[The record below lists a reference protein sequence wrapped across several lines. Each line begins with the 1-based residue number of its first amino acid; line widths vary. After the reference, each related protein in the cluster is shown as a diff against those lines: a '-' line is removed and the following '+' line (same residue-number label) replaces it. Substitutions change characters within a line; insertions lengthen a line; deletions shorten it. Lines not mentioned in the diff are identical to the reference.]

1 MHPAVRTESEKTLAV
16 LVHDLRQPLST
27 LEYSVSYL
35 QILLGDAPEAVRQQ
49 LRVIERQ
56 IDLAAGMISDAAT
69 AVSRPVIQRAAAG
82 ENRDLTKSATAA
94 VT

>member
-1 MHPAVRTESEKTLAV
+1 MNPAVRTESEETLAA

-35 QILLGDAPEAVRQQ
+35 QILLGDAPEEVRQQ

-56 IDLAAGMISDAAT
+56 IDLAAGMISGAA
-69 AVSRPVIQRAAAG
+69 ASVSRPVIQRDAAG
-82 ENRDLTKSATAA
+82 ENRDLTKSAIAA

>member
-1 MHPAVRTESEKTLAV
+1 MNPAVHMKSKEVLAA

-27 LEYSVSYL
+27 MEYSVSYL

-56 IDLAAGMISDAAT
+56 IDLAAGMISE
-69 AVSRPVIQRAAAG
+69 AVGQVSQPAIQRAAAG
-82 ENRDLTKSATAA
+82 ESRDLTKSATAA

>member
-1 MHPAVRTESEKTLAV
+1 MNPAVRMESEEVLAV

-35 QILLGDAPEAVRQQ
+35 QILLGDAPEAVRHQ
-49 LRVIERQ
+49 LQVIERQ
-56 IDLAAGMISDAAT
+56 IDLAAGMISGAA
-69 AVSRPVIQRAAAG
+69 ASMSQPVTQRAAAG
-82 ENRDLTKSATAA
+82 ESRDLTKSATAA